1 MNTVYTS
8 NTSGDSRYMLYGTTA
23 TSNAYTI
30 YYGGDGYGTMY
41 GGDGYNAYY
50 KPPALPPIAPIEKET
65 DFDDILKWMKRGDN
79 IGKIAEIVKMMEEEI
94 NG

>member
-1 MNTVYTS
+1 
-8 NTSGDSRYMLYGTTA
+8 MLYTGTSTTA

-30 YYGGDGYGTMY
+30 YY

-65 DFDDILKWMKRGDN
+65 DLDDILKWMKRGDN